1 MHQTLDKAFRGFS
14 PACVHQDINRSCLII
29 QTKLVLVCMRMFGSK
44 FMKEFFTLSP
54 RCNVF
59 SSLVM
64 QTERE
69 PHVDHYRWTFALAML
84 FTLFMTWFPY
94 IDFRNSEWFSACNLW
109 KCVRAYHDM
118 SIFT

>member
-1 MHQTLDKAFRGFS
+1 MCTSRYQQIVFNHTNEVSVSLYAYVRLEVHERIFHAF
-14 PACVHQDINRSCLII
+14 
-29 QTKLVLVCMRMFGSK
+29 
-44 FMKEFFTLSP
+44 SP

-59 SSLVM
+59 FSLVM

-69 PHVDHYRWTFALAML
+69 PHIDHYRWTFALAML

-94 IDFRNSEWFSACNLW
+94 IDFRNSEWFSACNLR